1 MDTPN
6 NKKDLRTLV
15 GTSITLHGIATN
27 TKESAVL
34 LVDSLGE
41 VPCRIDGVHWSTQI
55 QNQSIEVTGSVSLEQ
70 ESSFPIAAQ
79 GPDGAWSQGVS
90 QPNRI
95 LSSDG
100 MFSSAPQVERRKLV
114 LIVHSYELRNKI

>member
-6 NKKDLRTLV
+6 NRKEILAFVGKK
-15 GTSITLHGIATN
+15 ITIHGVAIN

-55 QNQSIEVTGSVSLEQ
+55 QNQSIEVTGIVSLEQ

-79 GPDGAWSQGVS
+79 DQDGAWSQGIS
-90 QPNRI
+90 QPKQI

-100 MFSSAPQVERRKLV
+100 LFSSAPRIEKEKIVI
-114 LIVHSYELRNKI
+114 IVHSFHIS

>member
-6 NKKDLRTLV
+6 NRKDLRTLV

-41 VPCRIDGVHWSTQI
+41 VLCRIDGVHWSAQI
-55 QNQSIEVTGSVSLEQ
+55 QNQSIEVTGIVSLEQ
-70 ESSFPIAAQ
+70 ESSFPIATQ
-79 GPDGAWSQGVS
+79 DPDGAWSQGIS

-100 MFSSAPQVERRKLV
+100 LFSSAPRIEKEKIVI
-114 LIVHSYELRNKI
+114 IVHSFHIS